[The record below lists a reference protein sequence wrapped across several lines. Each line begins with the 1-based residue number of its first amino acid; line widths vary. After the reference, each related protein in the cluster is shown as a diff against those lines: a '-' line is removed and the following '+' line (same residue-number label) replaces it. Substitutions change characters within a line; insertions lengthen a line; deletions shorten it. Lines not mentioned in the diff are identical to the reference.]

1 MENQINTRELIV
13 DMLMEIYAG
22 NEYSHILIRSVLN
35 KYEYL
40 PESDRAF
47 VKKVTEGTLERGIT
61 IDYIL
66 NQYSKVPVNKMK
78 PFIRSLMRMS
88 VYQIVYL
95 SKVPDSAACNEAV
108 KLAVKRKFGP
118 LKGFVNGVLRN
129 IAREKD
135 KITYPSEGTDLSK
148 ALEIKY
154 SLPKHLVELFLEE
167 QGEEKTK
174 QIGESLLQTRNLCIR
189 MREHL
194 TEEEKQSVFSE
205 WGNAGVD
212 YQKHPWLS
220 YAYIM
225 KNTENLAAFTGFQ
238 KGLYQVQDVSSMLVC
253 EIAGIKEG
261 DYCIDVCSAPGG
273 KALHACEKLN
283 KNGTVDARDVS
294 VYKTDMILA
303 NKERMQAENLTVK
316 VWDATVC
323 DKDSIEKAD
332 VLLADVPCSGLG
344 VMGKKPDIKY
354 NIKPEQLESITE
366 LQKEII
372 DTVNAYVKPGGVM
385 IYSTCTVRNAENKEM
400 VSYIEESY
408 DFELEDISDFL
419 PEELRSEETK
429 KGYLQL
435 LPSEWSDGFFMAK
448 LRKKK

>member
-135 KITYPSEGTDLSK
+135 KITFPSEGTDLSK

-225 KNTENLAAFTGFQ
+225 KNTENPAAFTGFQ

-283 KNGTVDARDVS
+283 KTGTVDARDVS

-400 VSYIEESY
+400 VSYIEENY

>member
-135 KITYPSEGTDLSK
+135 KITFPSEGTDLSK

-189 MREHL
+189 MGEHL

-225 KNTENLAAFTGFQ
+225 KNTENPAAFTGFQ

-283 KNGTVDARDVS
+283 KTGTVDARDVS

-372 DTVNAYVKPGGVM
+372 DTVNVYVKPGGVM

-400 VSYIEESY
+400 VSYIEENY